1 MSLANEN
8 TNLKIPTHVAF
19 IMDGNGRWAK
29 KRLMPRNYGH
39 REGAKALKTIIRACN
54 DIGIKYAT
62 FYAFSTENWSRPDDE
77 VKGLMDLFDEQLD
90 TLKQYTDENAR
101 LIFIGNRAKLS
112 ESLQKKMAENE
123 EGSKD
128 NTGLTVLI
136 AVNYGG
142 HDEITRAVKKI
153 SVLTKEGYITE
164 DQIAPELVN
173 SFLDTGNIPPVDLLI
188 RTGGEERISNFLIW
202 QCAYAEFYF
211 CDTLWPDFGK
221 NELIEALKNY
231 TSRDRRFGGVM
242 N

>member
-1 MSLANEN
+1 MANEN